1 MVERFLGEEMK
12 LKVFRE
18 YFRKLKKV
26 SKSKLNGGNLV
37 QGVNTWAVPLLR
49 YSAAFI
55 SRRKCKLQAIDRKT
69 RRCLQYR
76 RIAPKV

>member
-1 MVERFLGEEMK
+1 MIKLLSHYRKVKVIRILEVDTFLGEEMK
-12 LKVFRE
+12 LKVSKE

-26 SKSKLNGGNLV
+26 LKSKLNGGNLV

-55 SRRKCKLQAIDRKT
+55 SWRK
-69 RRCLQYR
+69 
-76 RIAPKV
+76 